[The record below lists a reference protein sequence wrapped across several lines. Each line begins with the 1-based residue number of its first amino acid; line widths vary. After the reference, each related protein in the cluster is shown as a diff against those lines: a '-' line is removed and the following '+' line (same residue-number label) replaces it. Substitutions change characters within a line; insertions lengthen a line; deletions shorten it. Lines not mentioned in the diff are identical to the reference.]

1 MGYSK
6 GVYKPKMPHF
16 VALKE
21 AVFPFNKL
29 YGSDLILGPE
39 MKSTGEVMG
48 IARSLG
54 LAFSRL
60 KRLAL
65 TPLKT
70 RGLFLFLLKIRIK
83 KEACVLMKRLV
94 QLGFGVRYKKARIK
108 RWKKR
113 GGVFESA

>member
-54 LAFSRL
+54 LAFF
-60 KRLAL
+60 KAQ
-65 TPLKT
+65 TACFNPIKNK
-70 RGLFLFLLKIRIK
+70 GLILFLLKIRIK
-83 KEACVLMKRLV
+83 KKRA
-94 QLGFGVRYKKARIK
+94 F
-108 RWKKR
+108 
-113 GGVFESA
+113 